1 MIHSP
6 DKVTVWDKQF
16 SVYIPYDRIIARIE
30 ELSTAINRDYGGKKP
45 VFVPILN
52 GAFAFA
58 AHLIQR
64 FEHTCEVDFV
74 KTQSYAG
81 LESTGKVKIEANF
94 KTSLEGKDVLIVE
107 DIVDSGLTMSRFLP
121 FLEENFSPA
130 SIRIITLFDKP
141 SCREHAVEV
150 YLSGFEIAPLF
161 IVGFGLDYDGLGRNL
176 PHIYQIVNP

>member
-6 DKVTVWDKQF
+6 DQVTVWDKQF
-16 SVYIPYDRIIARIE
+16 SVYISYDRIIARIE
-30 ELSTAINRDYGGKKP
+30 ELSAVINKDFEGKQP

-58 AHLIQR
+58 THLIQR

-81 LESTGKVKIEANF
+81 LESTGKVKIDASF
-94 KTSLEGKDVLIVE
+94 KTDLKGRHVLIVE
-107 DIVDSGLTMSRFLP
+107 DIVDSGLTMSRFVP
-121 FLEENFSPA
+121 YLEEKFSPA
-130 SIRIITLFDKP
+130 SIQIITLFDKS
-141 SCREHAVEV
+141 SCREHQVNT
-150 YLSGFEIAPLF
+150 YLTGFEIEPLF
-161 IVGFGLDYDGLGRNL
+161 IVGFGLDYDGRGRNL